1 MDTSKR
7 LLCNNQVSEIGLV
20 YKSKVKAADYPLVNS
35 SQLAYKLL
43 LKYWNPGTIE
53 LQEAFKIILVNS
65 RAKAIGLMDISSGG
79 VNSALVDPRLV
90 FMAALKTR
98 ACSIILAHN
107 HPSLGTKPSQADK
120 DITTRLVQG
129 GKLLDIRVLDHL
141 IITPYSYYSFSD
153 DGMM

>member
-1 MDTSKR
+1 METSKK
-7 LLCNNQVSEIGLV
+7 LLCNNQVAEVSLV
-20 YKSKVKAADYPLVNS
+20 YKSKVKAADCPMVNS

-53 LQEAFKIILVNS
+53 LHETFKILLVNS
-65 RAKAIGLMDISSGG
+65 AAKAIGVMDIASGG
-79 VNSALVDPRLV
+79 LNSLTIDPRLV

-107 HPSLGTKPSQADK
+107 HPSLGTKPSEADK
-120 DITTRLVQG
+120 HITERLVQG